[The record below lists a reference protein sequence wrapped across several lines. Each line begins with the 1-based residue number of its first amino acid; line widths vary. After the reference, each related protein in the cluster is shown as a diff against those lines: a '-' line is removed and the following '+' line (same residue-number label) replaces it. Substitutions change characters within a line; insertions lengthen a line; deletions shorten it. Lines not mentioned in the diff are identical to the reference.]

1 MNYTLNYIYL
11 YKYLLFDYYLIK
23 NKIINT
29 HTYIYIHIP
38 HTYIQSVRARA
49 RVLYCIKKFKYSTK
63 VCVYIYIELN

>member
-29 HTYIYIHIP
+29 HTHIYIHIP
-38 HTYIQSVRARA
+38 HTYIQSVCVCVYYTA
-49 RVLYCIKKFKYSTK
+49 FKNLNILQK
-63 VCVYIYIELN
+63 CVCVCVYIELD